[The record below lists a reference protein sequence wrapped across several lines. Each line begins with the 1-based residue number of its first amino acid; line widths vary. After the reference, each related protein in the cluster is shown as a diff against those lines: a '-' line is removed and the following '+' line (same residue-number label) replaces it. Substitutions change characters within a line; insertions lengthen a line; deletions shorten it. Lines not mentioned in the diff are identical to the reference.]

1 MSPLNWST
9 ELLTVYISRPICNLT
24 KPATEPWQYLR
35 GCINN
40 NNDHVIKGNHVVS
53 LSFYMTQVAVGQYS
67 LTEWVDVCS
76 WQGVGDTHHFLIR
89 QLPTLDAATVS
100 HGLLVP
106 LALGV
111 AEQVHL
117 RGDLQTQTQWS
128 EVTAADTMETE
139 AGKGQ
144 QSPMGHWWNNIP
156 YGLFSETWPASPNLS
171 LKPKE
176 GKKMWFVK
184 YATLCVTCLY
194 R

>member
-1 MSPLNWST
+1 M
-9 ELLTVYISRPICNLT
+9 
-24 KPATEPWQYLR
+24 
-35 GCINN
+35 
-40 NNDHVIKGNHVVS
+40 
-53 LSFYMTQVAVGQYS
+53 
-67 LTEWVDVCS
+67 
-76 WQGVGDTHHFLIR
+76 GDTHHFLIR

-144 QSPMGHWWNNIP
+144 QSPMGHW
-156 YGLFSETWPASPNLS
+156 
-171 LKPKE
+171 
-176 GKKMWFVK
+176 
-184 YATLCVTCLY
+184 
-194 R
+194 